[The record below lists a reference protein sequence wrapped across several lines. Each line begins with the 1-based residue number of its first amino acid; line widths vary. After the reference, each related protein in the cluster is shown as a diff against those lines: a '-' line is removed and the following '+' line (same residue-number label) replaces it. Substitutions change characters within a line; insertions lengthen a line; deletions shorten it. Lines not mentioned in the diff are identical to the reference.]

1 MHMSVFT
8 CVYMFVSLHACM
20 CVHVPVS
27 ISDIFFL
34 RSQGFLLPQ
43 DSVRK
48 LGWMVRELQGS
59 PVSALPPSTEII
71 APRFFF
77 NVGSRMKLGLL
88 YLSKKHYTE

>member
-1 MHMSVFT
+1 MHVCACA
-8 CVYMFVSLHACM
+8 CVNLRF
-20 CVHVPVS
+20 
-27 ISDIFFL
+27 FFL
-34 RSQGFLLPQ
+34 RNQGFLLPR

-48 LGWMVRELQGS
+48 LGWMVRELQGL

-88 YLSKKHYTE
+88 YLSKKALY